1 MLFCLIAASR
11 PNPTICLVRV
21 SHASCSPTAL
31 SSSKDL
37 PRRRS
42 PSFVSARLEHGAGAV
57 RSSQPALATPRAKQD
72 HVQARRYGMA
82 PKGPRV
88 VPSQPARRVALP
100 SSPTETLR
108 LCEPYGMPT
117 PTVPGVVS
125 SVTILPLLPR
135 GRGETP
141 CLDASMWYLR
151 QVSYILGQIAG
162 SKIADPTASVFYWNA
177 LAEVRMRACTQ
188 DG

>member
-125 SVTILPLLPR
+125 SVTILPLRAQAPTGQ
-135 GRGETP
+135 GRDTMSRRFHVVPSSSLIYFGADWRIENSRP
-141 CLDASMWYLR
+141 HGVGFLLECL
-151 QVSYILGQIAG
+151 G
-162 SKIADPTASVFYWNA
+162 
-177 LAEVRMRACTQ
+177 
-188 DG
+188 